1 MTKDFLIYALFCV
14 FGLLFGFLAF
24 QVFQLK
30 KRLDIFLSKNNK
42 GLEKTFKDLITK
54 SEKSEK
60 NIQAILKRV
69 SILEDTAKISF
80 QKIGVMRYNPLK
92 EMGGDQSFSIALL
105 DKNNSGFIITAL
117 YMREKT
123 RIFAKPIIQG
133 KSKYSLSQEEQKAIE
148 QAIKND

>member
-1 MTKDFLIYALFCV
+1 MLKDFLFYALFGV
-14 FGLLFGFLAF
+14 FGLLFGFLSF

-30 KRLDIFLSKNNK
+30 KRLDIFLSKNNQ
-42 GLEKTFKDLITK
+42 GLEKTFKDLIVK
-54 SEKSEK
+54 SEKGEK
-60 NIQAILKRV
+60 NIQAMLQRV

-80 QKIGVMRYNPLK
+80 QKIGVIRYNPLK

-105 DKNNSGFIITAL
+105 DKNDSGFIISAL

-133 KSKYSLSQEEQKAIE
+133 KSKYSLSQEEEKAVE
-148 QAIKND
+148 KAKGL